1 MDSKVFNKLVNHG
14 IITHVGLDSND
25 FNGIDDLY
33 KYGIATNTSSKD
45 MYDKIVEEV
54 NGTTDT
60 EVEPAEPIE
69 PVVPEEE
76 EKETQEEETQ
86 ADDIIVDENEETE

>member
-54 NGTTDT
+54 NGTVDT
-60 EVEPAEPIE
+60 EVEPTEPIE

-76 EKETQEEETQ
+76 EEDTQ
-86 ADDIIVDENEETE
+86 ADDIIVDENDETE

>member
-25 FNGIDDLY
+25 FDGIDDLY

-54 NGTTDT
+54 NGTVDTDT
-60 EVEPAEPIE
+60 EVEPIE
-69 PVVPEEE
+69 SVVIEE
-76 EKETQEEETQ
+76 EKEAQ
-86 ADDIIVDENEETE
+86 ADDIVVDENDEIE

>member
-54 NGTTDT
+54 NGTVDT
-60 EVEPAEPIE
+60 EVEPTEPIE

-76 EKETQEEETQ
+76 EEEAQ
-86 ADDIIVDENEETE
+86 ADDIIVDENDETE

>member
-33 KYGIATNTSSKD
+33 KYGIATSTSSKD

-54 NGTTDT
+54 NGTVDTDT
-60 EVEPAEPIE
+60 EVEPIE
-69 PVVPEEE
+69 SVVIEE
-76 EKETQEEETQ
+76 EKETQ
-86 ADDIIVDENEETE
+86 ADDIVVDENDETE

>member
-33 KYGIATNTSSKD
+33 KYGIATSTSSKD

-54 NGTTDT
+54 NGTVDTDT
-60 EVEPAEPIE
+60 EVEPIE
-69 PVVPEEE
+69 SVVPEEE
-76 EKETQEEETQ
+76 AQT
-86 ADDIIVDENEETE
+86 DDIVVDENDETE